1 MSSRRHE
8 VLHAALALLDEVG
21 LDGITVRK
29 LAQRLGVQPGAL
41 YRHFDSKRALL
52 DAMVEYI
59 ASGSGKAMLELDE
72 DADWTAQVRAV
83 AVATRAGM
91 LAHRDGARLMA
102 TFAEPGPSAVE
113 GWQRFTAI
121 LRRSGTTEQG
131 AAIAADTIFCYVNG
145 FTIEEQAR
153 SATPDPGRD
162 HMFLA
167 GLGIVIAGIRAT
179 VPEHSSTLPC

>member
-1 MSSRRHE
+1 
-8 VLHAALALLDEVG
+8 
-21 LDGITVRK
+21 
-29 LAQRLGVQPGAL
+29 
-41 YRHFDSKRALL
+41 
-52 DAMVEYI
+52 
-59 ASGSGKAMLELDE
+59 
-72 DADWTAQVRAV
+72 
-83 AVATRAGM
+83 M